1 MRTIALLTGAS
12 IILTLAAV
20 PTYAGNCSME
30 IETLTQAL
38 GGAGASG
45 GSPTAGAMPKAPSTA
60 GTLPASP
67 LATTTEST
75 KTEGT
80 NLAAGSAMPKAPSTA
95 GDLPADPLASTTEG
109 TSPPDAGTI
118 PESTSTAAGGDATA
132 SLQRARELD
141 QAGDEAA
148 CMAEV
153 AKAKEL
159 IGIK

>member
-1 MRTIALLTGAS
+1 MKTIALLAGAS
-12 IILTLAAV
+12 ISLTLAAV
-20 PTYAGNCSME
+20 PAYAGNCSIE
-30 IETLTQAL
+30 IETLTQVL

-45 GSPTAGAMPKAPSTA
+45 GVPTAGAMPKAPSTA

-75 KTEGT
+75 KAESTKLAEG
-80 NLAAGSAMPKAPSTA
+80 GAMPKAPSTA
-95 GDLPADPLASTTEG
+95 GDLPANPLATTTEG
-109 TSPPDAGTI
+109 TSPPGAGTV
-118 PESTSTAAGGDATA
+118 PENMSTAAGGDATA
-132 SLQRARELD
+132 SLERARELD
-141 QAGDEAA
+141 QAGDETS